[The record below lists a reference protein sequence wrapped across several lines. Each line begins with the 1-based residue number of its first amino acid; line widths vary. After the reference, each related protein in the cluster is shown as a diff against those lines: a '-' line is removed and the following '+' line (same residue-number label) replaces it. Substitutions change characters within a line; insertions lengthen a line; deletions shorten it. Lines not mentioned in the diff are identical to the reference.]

1 MVTYSIW
8 SWKLQTREGVFSLT
22 RPRQQFFHSTDAPLP
37 SYPNYSSPTAGAM
50 SHPSRQKLVS
60 PRPQAA
66 RCMNLFLGEHH
77 SGLRN
82 FTPTLCGFLPA
93 MHK

>member
-8 SWKLQTREGVFSLT
+8 SRKLQTGEGVFSLT
-22 RPRQQFFHSTDAPLP
+22 HPGQHFFHSTDAPWAPQLFQP
-37 SYPNYSSPTAGAM
+37 HTEAT

-60 PRPQAA
+60 P
-66 RCMNLFLGEHH
+66 LGKHH